1 MWPII
6 SLYQT
11 MQNRS
16 KASKLYVSNHSGLRL
31 WSDDIFFDEI
41 FFWTEILIWNNIS
54 EDFDG
59 FQKSRPKDV
68 SIISEIYY
76 ITLSAIYFQCCTW
89 YFKWSY
95 ICTRQNIS
103 CTIIWLVKAIL
114 LLEETANR
122 SLYEEQTL

>member
-76 ITLSAIYFQCCTW
+76 QHCLQYTSSAAHGISNGLTFVQDKTFLVQLSDWWKQFY
-89 YFKWSY
+89 Y
-95 ICTRQNIS
+95 
-103 CTIIWLVKAIL
+103 
-114 LLEETANR
+114 
-122 SLYEEQTL
+122 